1 IPAVSVALVDGDRIV
16 WSKGFGFADPEKK
29 TPSTAATIE
38 RVGSVSKLLTDI
50 GIMQLAER
58 GEIDL
63 DAPVQKIL
71 PDFHPSNPF
80 GGTIPLRELMSPR
93 SGLVRE
99 PPVGSY
105 FDATNPSL
113 AATVASLND
122 TTLVYP
128 PGSHAKYSNAG
139 IAVVGEALARRSGE

>member
-1 IPAVSVALVDGDRIV
+1 KDKDIPAVTVALVDGDRIV
-16 WSKGFGFADPEKK
+16 WSKGFGFADSDKK
-29 TPSTAATIE
+29 VPATGTTIE
-38 RVGSVSKLLTDI
+38 RVGSVSKLFTDI

-63 DAPVQKIL
+63 DAPIQKVL

-80 GGTIPLRELMSPR
+80 GGTITLRELMSHR

-105 FDATNPSL
+105 FDSTSPSL

-128 PGSHAKYSNAG
+128 PGAHAKYSNAG
-139 IAVVGEALARRSGE
+139 IAVVGEALAR